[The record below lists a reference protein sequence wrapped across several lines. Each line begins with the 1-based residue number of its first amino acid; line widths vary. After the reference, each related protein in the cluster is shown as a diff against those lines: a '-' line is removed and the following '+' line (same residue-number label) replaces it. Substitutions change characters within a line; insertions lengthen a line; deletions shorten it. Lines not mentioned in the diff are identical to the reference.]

1 MWTPQRREVIALV
14 AMLDLA
20 TVGARAGWVKTQTIA
35 DRHDIP
41 LAFLEQ
47 ITHRLC
53 QEGLLGSRRGPTGG
67 LRLARAPASI
77 RVGDILRA
85 VATKEPAEAASTP
98 VSFEQLVLRSLAE
111 VGAGLS
117 QALDALTLERL
128 CEDAERLGLTSRPKS
143 ALSFDI

>member
-20 TVGARAGWVKTQTIA
+20 TGGPRAGWVKTQAIA
-35 DRHDIP
+35 ERHHIP

-47 ITHRLC
+47 IAHRLC
-53 QEGLLGSRRGPTGG
+53 QEGLLGSRRGPSGG
-67 LRLARAPASI
+67 LRLARAPSAI
-77 RVGDILRA
+77 RVGEILRA
-85 VATKEPAEAASTP
+85 VSTREPVEAAAAP
-98 VSFEQLVLRSLAE
+98 RDLEQLVTRSLAAANVE
-111 VGAGLS
+111 LA

-128 CEDAERLGLTSRPKS
+128 CEDAERLGLSIRPKT